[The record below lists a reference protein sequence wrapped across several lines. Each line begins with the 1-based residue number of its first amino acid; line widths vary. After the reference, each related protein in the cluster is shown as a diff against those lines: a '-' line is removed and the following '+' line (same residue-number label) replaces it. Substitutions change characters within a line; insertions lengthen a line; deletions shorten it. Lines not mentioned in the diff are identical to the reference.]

1 MEQIKI
7 DARRRDADLL
17 KATAECTALERQ
29 VQIVPQLVQE
39 NEHLKTQAAT
49 DAARCKC
56 DYEELMSKYGDAL
69 QEAEAQKVRAN
80 GQRTRAAWAL
90 AGNTSVCNLCPPGN
104 HRHPPSAHN
113 HSPLAQGAIKRMESH
128 HQRAEST
135 AAEATAH
142 LRAELASVKEAVQ
155 RETSSRAEYVE
166 WRVAY
171 CCPRGPRGEGRRG
184 GTMGIC
190 YGEGP

>member
-1 MEQIKI
+1 VGACREY
-7 DARRRDADLL
+7 AR
-17 KATAECTALERQ
+17 
-29 VQIVPQLVQE
+29 
-39 NEHLKTQAAT
+39 
-49 DAARCKC
+49 
-56 DYEELMSKYGDAL
+56 L
-69 QEAEAQKVRAN
+69 QPLS
-80 GQRTRAAWAL
+80 TRAR
-90 AGNTSVCNLCPPGN
+90 N

-184 GTMGIC
+184 RVPPRLMC
-190 YGEGP
+190 AVLLPN